1 MTVLNSSVAI
11 NQMTV
16 SVMNKDV
23 MVLTTA
29 DKVKMKN
36 SVV

>member
-16 SVMNKDV
+16 SVMTKDV